1 MKFVEPNSH
10 VGFLT
15 AKEAKK
21 SIIWNSSLGVRN
33 YKAGHSVNT
42 GRIFEIDLSANIM
55 TNI

>member
-1 MKFVEPNSH
+1 MEPNSH

-21 SIIWNSSLGVRN
+21 SIIWNSSLGVKY